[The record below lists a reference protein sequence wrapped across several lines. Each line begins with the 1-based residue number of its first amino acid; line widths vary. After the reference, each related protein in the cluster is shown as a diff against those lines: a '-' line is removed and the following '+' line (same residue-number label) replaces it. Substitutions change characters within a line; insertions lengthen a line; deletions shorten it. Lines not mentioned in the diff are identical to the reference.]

1 MLTREEF
8 QPIYDQGFE
17 AVWTV
22 IEALQKAVL
31 TQQAQIETLTA
42 RVKELEDR
50 LGKDSHNSNKPP
62 SSDGYK
68 KKPVSLREQT
78 GRKTGGQQGHTG
90 KTLSFSERPDVR
102 VLHTPIACRA
112 CGHSL
117 KETSATEGERRQVL
131 DLPPLALITTEHCA
145 LHKTCPHCGTQS
157 VGTFPPE
164 VATGVSYG
172 TQIKALALYLKNFQ
186 LLPTARIVTLL
197 SDLFGTSFSEG
208 TLFPTEQRASER
220 LEPFLERVRSALLA
234 SPVLHCDETGLRV
247 EAKLHWLH
255 SASTEEFTLYGWHPK
270 RGKAGIDH
278 LGLLPRYSGVA
289 VHDGWASYE
298 SYSCSHGLCNAHHLR
313 ELVSLY
319 EQGGQIWAREMSLL
333 LVAMKRAVETAKGQG
348 LSCLPKE
355 EQETFLLRYASL
367 LAKGFATNP
376 ISLGTGKRGKVKQSS
391 GYNLLRR
398 LSVGQE
404 SVLRFSVDFSVPFDN
419 NLAERDLR
427 MMKLQQKVSGSFRTV
442 AGATAFCRIRSYIST
457 LRKQGYSV
465 LPALQQ
471 LLIGKPLIPET

>member
-8 QPIYDQGFE
+8 QSIYEQGPD
-17 AVWTV
+17 AVWAV
-22 IEALQKAVL
+22 VDALQQAVL
-31 TQQAQIETLTA
+31 NLQTQVETLTA

-68 KKPVSLREQT
+68 KKPVSLRENT
-78 GRKTGGQQGHTG
+78 GRKPGGQQGHTG
-90 KTLSFSERPDVR
+90 KTLSFSE
-102 VLHTPIACRA
+102 TPQSIVVHSPAICRD

-117 KETSATEGERRQVL
+117 AEVSGTEGERRQVL
-131 DLPPLALITTEHCA
+131 DLPPLSLVTTEHRS
-145 LHKTCPHCGTQS
+145 LHKTCPRCGTHNA
-157 VGTFPPE
+157 GAFPEE
-164 VATGVSYG
+164 VTLGVRYG
-172 TQIKALALYLKNFQ
+172 TNLKALALYLKNFQ
-186 LLPTARIVTLL
+186 LLPTKRIVALL
-197 SDLFGTSFSEG
+197 ADLFGTTFSEG

-220 LEPFLERVRSALLA
+220 LEPFLERVHSALLA
-234 SPVLHCDETGLRV
+234 SSALHCDETGLRV
-247 EAKLHWLH
+247 EGKLHWLH
-255 SASTEEFTLYGWHPK
+255 SASTEQFTLYGWHK
-270 RGKAGIDH
+270 RRGKAGIDH
-278 LGLLPRYSGVA
+278 LGLLPHYCGVA

-298 SYSCSHGLCNAHHLR
+298 GYSCSHALCNAHHLR
-313 ELVSLY
+313 ELTCLF
-319 EQGGQIWAREMSLL
+319 EQEGQIWAREMSLL
-333 LVAMKRAVETAKGQG
+333 LVEMKLSVETAKGEG

-355 EQETFLLRYASL
+355 VQEAFFSRYASL

-376 ISLGTGKRGKVKQSS
+376 PKQSCGKRGKVKQTS

-404 SVLRFSVDFSVPFDN
+404 SVLRFVVDFAVPFDN

-427 MMKLQQKVSGSFRTV
+427 MMKLQQKVSGGFRTN
-442 AGATAFCRIRSYIST
+442 AGASAFCRIRSYIST

-471 LLIGKPLIPET
+471 LLLGQPIIPQI